1 VVRCNVASRLSLGDG
16 SNHSNAAGGPTSAAV
31 VDMLVGMQPVLTQPI
46 PAALSSLLAD
56 EDLHYILV
64 PLPTSICKSWKLA
77 GCSP

>member
-1 VVRCNVASRLSLGDG
+1 
-16 SNHSNAAGGPTSAAV
+16 
-31 VDMLVGMQPVLTQPI
+31 MLVGMQPVLTQPI